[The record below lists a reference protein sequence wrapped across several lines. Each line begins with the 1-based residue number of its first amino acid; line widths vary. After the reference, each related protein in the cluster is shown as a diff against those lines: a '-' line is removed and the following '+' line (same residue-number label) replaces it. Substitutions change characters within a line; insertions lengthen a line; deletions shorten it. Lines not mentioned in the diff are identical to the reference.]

1 MSLLLTIPHLS
12 ALEYTSIKQEISAKA
27 SSFDYLSCKLQE
39 LLGEPEPLF
48 ILLLLILS
56 LVDIPLI
63 IISLIISIIEFLI
76 YIPVI
81 FIFLIIDNY
90 FWEDNP
96 DIPDLPPSAWA
107 GLFFAILLMLTG
119 IPTIFLIATG
129 LYFINLGYEDFS
141 DYFRDA
147 MRIYGNSSKRIQ
159 RQISYTES

>member
-1 MSLLLTIPHLS
+1 MSLLLTTPHLS
-12 ALEYTSIKQEISAKA
+12 ALQYTSIKQEISAKA
-27 SSFDYLSCKLQE
+27 TSFDYLSCKLQE
-39 LLGEPEPLF
+39 LLVEPLF
-48 ILLLLILS
+48 IILLLILS

-90 FWEDNP
+90 FWEDIP
-96 DIPDLPPSAWA
+96 FIPDLPPSAWA

-147 MRIYGNSSKRIQ
+147 MRIYGNI
-159 RQISYTES
+159 ISNLLMPDFG